1 MSSALTRR
9 SLFGFTAAALCP
21 LCAPALAAEPAQ
33 NAPHP
38 AGAPPH
44 WGYEGEAGPTHWGE
58 LSADFRTCAIGVQ
71 QAPIDLSGAIKA
83 HPGPLHLEYRPIP
96 LRVVNNGHTI
106 QVNTPPGNR
115 LQIAEKTYEL
125 QQFHFHH
132 PSEHLLAGKAFD
144 LECHFVH
151 KAADGALAVIGV
163 FIRPG
168 SANAA
173 LTPIWQAMPSAP
185 GPEKAVA
192 GVLVDSAG
200 LLPKQRVYYRYFGSL
215 TTPPCTEGITWTVF
229 RTPVHAS
236 PEQIRRFAALFP
248 MNARPA
254 QPLNRR
260 FLLQG

>member
-9 SLFGFTAAALCP
+9 SLFGFTAAAFCP
-21 LCAPALAAEPAQ
+21 LCGPALAADPALG
-33 NAPHP
+33 APHP
-38 AGAPPH
+38 TGSPPH
-44 WGYEGEAGPTHWGE
+44 WGYEGANGPTHWGE
-58 LSADFRTCAIGVQ
+58 LSADFRTCSIGMQ
-71 QAPIDLSGAIKA
+71 QTPIDLAGAIKA
-83 HPGPLHLEYRPIP
+83 QPGPLRIDYRPMP

-115 LQIAEKTYEL
+115 LQIAGKTYEL
-125 QQFHFHH
+125 LQFHFHH

-151 KAADGALAVIGV
+151 RAADGALAVIGV

-168 SANAA
+168 AANAS
-173 LTPIWQAMPSAP
+173 LTPIWQAMPTAP
-185 GPEKAVA
+185 GPEKAVS
-192 GVLVDSAG
+192 GVTVDTAG
-200 LLPKQRVYYRYFGSL
+200 LLPKHQAYYRYFGSL
-215 TTPPCTEGITWTVF
+215 TTPPCSEGITWTVF

-236 PEQIRRFAALFP
+236 HAQIRRFAALFP
-248 MNARPA
+248 MNARPV

>member
-1 MSSALTRR
+1 MSSILTRR

-21 LCAPALAAEPAQ
+21 LCVPALAAEPRQ
-33 NAPHP
+33 NLAHQ

-44 WGYEGEAGPTHWGE
+44 WGYTGADGPAHWGE
-58 LSADFRTCAIGVQ
+58 LSADFRTCAIGTQ
-71 QAPIDLSGAIKA
+71 QTPINLTDAIKA
-83 HPGPLHLEYRPIP
+83 QLGATRIDYRPIP
-96 LRVVNNGHTI
+96 LRVINNGHTI

-115 LQIAEKTYEL
+115 LQIADKTYEL
-125 QQFHFHH
+125 RQFHFHH

-151 KAADGALAVIGV
+151 QAADGALAVVGV

-168 SANAA
+168 RVNAS
-173 LTPIWQAMPSAP
+173 LTPIWQAMPTEP
-185 GPEKAVA
+185 GPERVVP
-192 GVLVDSAG
+192 GVTVDTAD
-200 LLPKQRVYYRYFGSL
+200 LLPKHRVYYRYFGSL
-215 TTPPCTEGITWTVF
+215 TTPPCSEGITWTVF

-236 PEQIRRFAALFP
+236 QEQIRRFAALFP
-248 MNARPA
+248 LNARPV

>member
-21 LCAPALAAEPAQ
+21 LCATALAAEPAQ

-38 AGAPPH
+38 AGAPQH
-44 WGYEGEAGPTHWGE
+44 WGYEGDAGPSHWGE
-58 LSADFRTCAIGVQ
+58 LSADFRTCTIGVQ

-83 HPGPLHLEYRPIP
+83 QPGPLQVEHRPMP

-115 LQIAEKTYEL
+115 LEIAGKAYDL
-125 QQFHFHH
+125 LQFHFHH

-168 SANAA
+168 AANAS
-173 LTPIWQAMPSAP
+173 LTPIWQAMPSAA
-185 GPEKAVA
+185 GPEKTVS
-192 GVLVDSAG
+192 GVLVDTAG
-200 LLPKQRVYYRYFGSL
+200 LLPKQRGYYRYFGSL
-215 TTPPCTEGITWTVF
+215 TTPPCSEGITWTVF

-260 FLLQG
+260 FLLRG